1 MKKTLLTSENSTA
14 VSYKIKHTNL
24 TVPSNLF
31 HTYLPK
37 KNEAHV
43 QRPIMLFMAALL
55 INTQKLR
62 TKNN

>member
-1 MKKTLLTSENSTA
+1 MA

-24 TVPSNLF
+24 IVPSNLF

-43 QRPIMLFMAALL
+43 MLFMAALL
-55 INTQKLR
+55 INTQKLK
-62 TKNN
+62 TLKNWKQKTISQMNE

>member
-1 MKKTLLTSENSTA
+1 MA

-24 TVPSNLF
+24 VVPSNLF

-43 QRPIMLFMAALL
+43 QRPTMLFTAALL
-55 INTQKLR
+55 INTQKLK

>member
-1 MKKTLLTSENSTA
+1 MLVTSENSMA

-24 TVPSNLF
+24 ILPSNLIP
-31 HTYLPK
+31 TYLPK
-37 KNEAHV
+37 LNEAHV

-55 INTQKLR
+55 INTQKLKT